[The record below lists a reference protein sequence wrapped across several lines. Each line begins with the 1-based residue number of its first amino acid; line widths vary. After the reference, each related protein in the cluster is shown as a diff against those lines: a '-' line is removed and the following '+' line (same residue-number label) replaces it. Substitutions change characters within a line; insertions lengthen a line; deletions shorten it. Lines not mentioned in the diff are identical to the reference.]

1 LKIPTLYNIY
11 KVKKQLNFG
20 QVIRYILVGGISASI
35 EFCVFSILVLYIHI
49 FYLVANVFAFFVA
62 FLIGFWL
69 QKYWTFKNYEK
80 EYVKQ
85 MTKSLTVVGIGF
97 LLNNMLVYLFIGVL
111 GLHIFIGK
119 QVELFLVF
127 FWNYSDQRFWTFRY
141 KNEQTI

>member
-1 LKIPTLYNIY
+1 LKVSTLNKIY
-11 KVKKQLNFG
+11 KVKEQLNFG

-35 EFCVFSILVLYIHI
+35 EFCVFSILVLYLHV
-49 FYLVANVFAFFVA
+49 FYLVANVFGFFVA

-80 EYVKQ
+80 KYAKQ

-97 LLNNMLVYLFIGVL
+97 LLNNLLVYLFIGVL

-119 QVELFLVF
+119 PLELFLVF
-127 FWNYSDQRFWTFRY
+127 FWNYSGQRFWTFRV
-141 KNEQTI
+141 N